1 MEKNENSSAPIVVVG
16 FVIIFILLGIVFF
29 IYLRGGRK
37 QLPEVV
43 VGDKG
48 SYHTLDVENKTPF
61 MYTVVLPNKE
71 HIDIKP
77 EDKVKFSIALGD
89 TIRAT
94 AYNFDNTIINYYSK
108 IDDKRITNLY
118 IGKSGIYS
126 NLSSGN
132 ISFVNASKY
141 PIMFIEKSS
150 KGGKRWGSD
159 IILPGKETVG
169 NFVHS
174 GGIWQIVHPTDERN
188 PISQLNIGTIPKK
201 LVFDGKNLKA
211 I

>member
-1 MEKNENSSAPIVVVG
+1 MEETKNSSAPIVVVG

-29 IYLRGGRK
+29 IYLRGGNK
-37 QLPEVV
+37 QIPKVEVD
-43 VGDKG
+43 DK
-48 SYHTLDVENKTPF
+48 SYHTLEVENKTPHV
-61 MYTVVLPNKE
+61 YTVVLPNKE
-71 HIDIKP
+71 NIDIQP
-77 EDKVKFSIALGD
+77 EGIAKFPVALGD

-94 AYNFDNTIINYYSK
+94 AYNFDNSIINYYSK
-108 IDDKRITNLY
+108 IDNPRITNLY
-118 IGKSGIYS
+118 IGHSGIYS

-141 PIMFIEKSS
+141 PVMFIEKSS

-159 IILPGKETVG
+159 IILPGRETFG

-174 GGIWQIVHPTDERN
+174 GGIWQIVHPTDERH
-188 PISQLNIGTIPKK
+188 PISQLNIGTIPNK